1 MIWILNLI
9 IALLIIVMSAYLVRH
24 YVFTLTALYYR
35 GGQPHFTPNK
45 SYQPTVS
52 ILIPAHNEEK
62 VIGRILQR
70 TVELTYPKEKLEIIV
85 IDDASTDQTSEIIEK
100 FAREHEQI
108 KAIYRTKGE
117 GGKGKSVVLN
127 EGLKHAKGEIIFCF
141 DADYYPQRDIIEKLT
156 AYFID
161 PKVGA
166 VQGRVTVLNEPNT
179 LVTRLVALERI
190 GGYRVDQLARDDL
203 RLIPQFGGTVGG
215 FRRDLIKSLGGWDP
229 TMLAED
235 TDLTF
240 RVYLAG
246 YKIRYVNEAECYEE
260 AVETWRSYRHQRYR
274 WAKGHMQAAFKHLW
288 PLIRSQN
295 LNLREKVDGLLLLN
309 IYFMPLLVILAW
321 FLGALSYSVQGAELT
336 TFYWFIPSIFV
347 YSAIGNFAPFFE
359 IGIGTYLDGR
369 ERTCRLIPLLLV
381 VFLFNIV
388 ICAKAFFDL
397 CLSKF
402 MGNDSYKWAKTLHN
416 GNGNNFINNNNNG
429 REK

>member
-1 MIWILNLI
+1 MVWILNLF
-9 IALLIIVMSAYLVRH
+9 LIPLTAVMTAYLIRH
-24 YVFTLTALYYR
+24 FLFTLTALYYR
-35 GGQPHFTPNK
+35 RGQPHYIPNR
-45 SYQPTVS
+45 SYEPTVS
-52 ILIPAHNEEK
+52 ILIPANNEEK

-70 TVELTYPKEKLEIIV
+70 MTELTYPKEKLEAIV
-85 IDDASTDQTSEIIEK
+85 IDDASTDGTSEIVEK

-108 KAIYRTKGE
+108 KVIHRKKGE

-127 EGLKHAKGEIIFCF
+127 EGLKHSNGEIIFCF
-141 DADYYPQRDIIEKLT
+141 DADYYPQRDIVEKLA
-156 AYFID
+156 AYFVD

-215 FRRDLIKSLGGWDP
+215 FRRGLLESLGGWDP
-229 TMLAED
+229 HMLAED

-240 RVYLAG
+240 RAYLAG

-260 AVETWRSYRHQRYR
+260 AVETWRSYGHQRYR

-295 LNLREKVDGLLLLN
+295 LSLREKIDGFLLLN
-309 IYFMPLLVILAW
+309 IYFMPLLVVLAW
-321 FLGALSYSVQGAELT
+321 VLEATSYSAQSSEMVV
-336 TFYWFIPSIFV
+336 FYWFLPSIFI

-359 IGIGTYLDGR
+359 VGIGAYLDGR
-369 ERTCRLIPLLLV
+369 ERICRLIPLLFV
-381 VFLFNIV
+381 AFLFNVV

-397 CLSKF
+397 CISKI
-402 MGNDSYKWAKTLHN
+402 MGNNCHKWAKTFHS
-416 GNGNNFINNNNNG
+416 GNGNNFIGANNSG
-429 REK
+429 EGK

>member
-1 MIWILNLI
+1 MVWILNLI
-9 IALLIIVMSAYLVRH
+9 IVLLIAFMSAYLIRH
-24 YVFTLTALYYR
+24 YIFTLTALYYR
-35 GGQPHFTPNK
+35 GGQPRFIPNG

-70 TVELTYPKEKLEIIV
+70 TIELTYSRKKLEIIV
-85 IDDASTDQTSEIIEK
+85 IDDASMDQTGEIAES
-100 FAREHEQI
+100 FARKCERI
-108 KAIYRTKGE
+108 KVVHRMKGE
-117 GGKGKSVVLN
+117 GGKGKSIVLN
-127 EGLKHAKGEIIFCF
+127 EGLKHARGEIVFCF

-156 AYFID
+156 AYFVD

-215 FRRDLIKSLGGWDP
+215 FRRDLIESLGGWDP
-229 TMLAED
+229 NMLAED

-260 AVETWRSYRHQRYR
+260 AVETWRSYGHQRYR
-274 WAKGHMQAAFKHLW
+274 WAKGHMQAAIKHLW
-288 PLIRSQN
+288 PLVRSQN
-295 LNLREKVDGLLLLN
+295 LSLREKVDGFLLLN
-309 IYFMPLLVILAW
+309 IYFMPLLVVLAW
-321 FLGALSYSVQGAELT
+321 IFGAISFSIQGSELA
-336 TFYWFIPSIFV
+336 TFYWFLPSIFIF
-347 YSAIGNFAPFFE
+347 SSIGNFAPFFE
-359 IGIGTYLDGR
+359 IGIGAYLDGR
-369 ERTCRLIPLLLV
+369 EGTCRLIPLLLV
-381 VFLFNIV
+381 AFLFNVV

-397 CLSKF
+397 CISKLV
-402 MGNDSYKWAKTLHN
+402 GNNNHKWAKTSHN
-416 GNGNNFINNNNNG
+416 GNGSDFINCSDNG
-429 REK
+429 KGK